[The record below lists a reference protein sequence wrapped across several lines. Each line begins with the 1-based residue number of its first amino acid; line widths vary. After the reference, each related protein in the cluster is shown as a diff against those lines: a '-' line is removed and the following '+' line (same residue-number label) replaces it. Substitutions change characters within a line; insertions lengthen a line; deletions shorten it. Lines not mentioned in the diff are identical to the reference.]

1 MVVSVTNE
9 ELDSVE
15 NVWLVL
21 DSMPVTISV
30 SKELSVVLSEVTVS
44 DDIVG
49 LAVLVVKVSVSLT
62 NVVSGKQE

>member
-1 MVVSVTNE
+1 
-9 ELDSVE
+9 
-15 NVWLVL
+15 
-21 DSMPVTISV
+21 MPVTISV

>member
-1 MVVSVTNE
+1 MVSVTNE

-21 DSMPVTISV
+21 ASLPVAISV
-30 SKELSVVLSEVTVS
+30 SKELSVVPWEVTVS

-49 LAVLVVKVSVSLT
+49 LGVLVVKISVSLT
-62 NVVSGKQE
+62 NVVSEKQE